1 MDFQRYAASLR
12 SRLHGGAVRP
22 AVAVGAAVVLLVVL
36 GAAVWHLTNAAAG
49 PSFEM
54 ERAEAMQEEQAE
66 PAAQVAVYV
75 SGQVAAPGL
84 YYLDEGARVA
94 DAVAKAGGFAE
105 GAVQDALNLA
115 RVLVDGEQVDVPSRA
130 EMEAAAG
137 AAGSAGQGAAG
148 AGGQAASGRVNINT
162 ADAAALQSLDGIGE
176 ATAAKIIA
184 DRQANGPFKTV
195 DDLKRVAGIG
205 DKKLAALRDA
215 ICV

>member
-1 MDFQRYAASLR
+1 M
-12 SRLHGGAVRP
+12 RP

-115 RVLVDGEQVDVPSRA
+115 RVLVDGEQVDVPSKA

-137 AAGSAGQGAAG
+137 AAGSAAQAAAG

>member
-1 MDFQRYAASLR
+1 M
-12 SRLHGGAVRP
+12 
-22 AVAVGAAVVLLVVL
+22 
-36 GAAVWHLTNAAAG
+36 
-49 PSFEM
+49 
-54 ERAEAMQEEQAE
+54 
-66 PAAQVAVYV
+66 
-75 SGQVAAPGL
+75 
-84 YYLDEGARVA
+84 
-94 DAVAKAGGFAE
+94 
-105 GAVQDALNLA
+105 QDALNLA
-115 RVLVDGEQVDVPSRA
+115 RVLVDGEQVDVPSKA

-137 AAGSAGQGAAG
+137 AAGSAAQAAAG